1 MAAMLDGRNNTIS
14 LHWKMKLIFM
24 QTFSLFLPSNMAAM
38 QTLYYVIHKDQCIQ
52 TNHLTGVCEP
62 GLSQIYFSLASYTHK
77 HARTHAHARAHTHTY
92 ARTRTHAHARTHAM
106 SKRMKYS

>member
-38 QTLYYVIHKDQCIQ
+38 QS
-52 TNHLTGVCEP
+52 N
-62 GLSQIYFSLASYTHK
+62 SLLRYT
-77 HARTHAHARAHTHTY
+77 
-92 ARTRTHAHARTHAM
+92 
-106 SKRMKYS
+106 